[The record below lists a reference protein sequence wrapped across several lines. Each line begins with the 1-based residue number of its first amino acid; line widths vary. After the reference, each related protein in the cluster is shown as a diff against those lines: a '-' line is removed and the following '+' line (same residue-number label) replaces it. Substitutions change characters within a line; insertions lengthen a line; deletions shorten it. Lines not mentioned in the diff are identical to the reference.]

1 MAKKPEFTVTK
12 EILTHLR
19 GCSPRERFLHRLH
32 SAVLVLKGF
41 SAVEIARIFNDS
53 PRAVAYWAKRFKQSG
68 ADGLKEIARP
78 GRPSRLNS
86 TQFKK
91 VQRFVENTK
100 GKTQKENAEMLS
112 AYIRKEFKISL
123 TPRQCWRI
131 LNRLNS

>member
-1 MAKKPEFTVTK
+1 MAKKSESTVTK
-12 EILTHLR
+12 EILSQLR
-19 GCSPRERFLHRLH
+19 GCSPHERFLHRLH
-32 SAVLVLKGF
+32 SAVLVLRGF
-41 SAVEIARIFNDS
+41 SAVEIAEIFDDS

-86 TQFKK
+86 AQFKK
-91 VQRFVENTK
+91 VQTFVEKTK
-100 GKTQKENAEMLS
+100 GKTQKETAEMLS

-131 LNRLNS
+131 LNRLTT